1 MDKWNYIKLKSC
13 FTTKEMV
20 SKLKRPHTEWEKI
33 FASYATDKGVILRL
47 YREFKKPNYQKINDP
62 MNMWAN
68 ELNTVFSNEEVQ
80 VAKDT

>member
-62 MNMWAN
+62 MNIWAN

>member
-1 MDKWNYIKLKSC
+1 
-13 FTTKEMV
+13 MV

>member
-1 MDKWNYIKLKSC
+1 MDKWDYIKLKSC